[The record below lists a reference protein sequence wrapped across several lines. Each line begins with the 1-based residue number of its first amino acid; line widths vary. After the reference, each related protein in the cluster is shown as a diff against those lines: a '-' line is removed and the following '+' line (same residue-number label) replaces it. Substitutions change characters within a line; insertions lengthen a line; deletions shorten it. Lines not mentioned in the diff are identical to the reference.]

1 MAGVILKR
9 TGRLTASL
17 LGAVL
22 MSGALYA
29 VEIETVLDPKR
40 VRVGESA
47 TLQIKVNGLG
57 SAEPG
62 RIPSVP
68 GCEIGYRGMGRS
80 FQWVNGKTWSGIV
93 LSFSVTPLRA
103 GSFTVPPITF
113 SSEGRTYRS
122 GQVSFLAYGGGRAE
136 PGGGSGGGERPAGSP
151 VLSGGVDFSRNEVF
165 VGEPVIARYY
175 VLYSGLQLEGTP
187 EINELPEAKGF
198 VQRPFEEAREDELT
212 KQQGAEF
219 IRGHVAT
226 FILLPAMPGAHEA
239 GGGNAMVALSYGD
252 SFFSFPR
259 RARIG
264 FEKKTIRVLPLP
276 QNGRPDNFSGNVG
289 DFTMELDAPG
299 GPVKMYDERRV
310 TVRIKGRGNFISL
323 SEPVL
328 GDVEGI
334 KIIKG
339 TGNAVTALDKNAL
352 TGEKEFVFT
361 VIPERPGTIDAGS
374 VSFNFF
380 DPYRCQYRTLTSAP
394 ILLNVTENAA
404 DAGDDS
410 GNEGLRVPGV
420 DINVFLIVLIVLA
433 AGGMIAGMIFWERR
447 KYRSFTAGA
456 AAVKAPAVKAAPKGT
471 SREQY
476 DDYYRQIVLD
486 FNPDAIPVF
495 LKTAEKVLNALAAD
509 IPADG
514 GSGQYGTIPLEVR
527 EIRDRIYSVKYGGGV
542 VDAAEAKKI
551 QERLKAVLN
560 EMKKRR

>member
-9 TGRLTASL
+9 TGSITASL

-29 VEIETVLDPKR
+29 VEIDTVLDPKR

-68 GCEIGYRGMGRS
+68 GCEISYRGMGRS

-122 GQVSFLAYGGGRAE
+122 GQVGFLAYGGGRAE
-136 PGGGSGGGERPAGSP
+136 HGSPGGGERAAGSP

-175 VLYSGLQLEGTP
+175 VLYSGLQLDSTP
-187 EINELPEAKGF
+187 EINELPEARGF
-198 VQRPFEEAREDELT
+198 VQRPFDETREDELT

-239 GGGNAMVALSYGD
+239 GGGNAVVSLSYGD

-276 QNGRPDNFSGNVG
+276 QAGRPENFSGNVG
-289 DFTMELDAPG
+289 DFSMELDAPK
-299 GPVKMYDERRV
+299 GPVKMYDERRI

-361 VIPERPGTIDAGS
+361 VIPERSGTIDAGS

-380 DPYRCQYRTLTSAP
+380 DPYRRQYRTLTSGP
-394 ILLNVTENAA
+394 ILLNVTGNAA
-404 DAGDDS
+404 DAEEDS
-410 GNEGLRVPGV
+410 GNEGLRASGV

-433 AGGMIAGMIFWERR
+433 AGGMIAGMIFWERK
-447 KYRSFTAGA
+447 KYRSFTAGTA
-456 AAVKAPAVKAAPKGT
+456 AEKAPAVKAAPGGT

-476 DDYYRQIVLD
+476 DDYYRQIVLN
-486 FNPDAIPVF
+486 FNPDAIPGF
-495 LKTAEKVLNALAAD
+495 LKTAEKVLNAVAAD
-509 IPADG
+509 LPADG
-514 GSGQYGTIPLEVR
+514 ENGMYGTIPLEVR
-527 EIRDRIYSVKYGGGV
+527 EIRDRIYSVKYGGGSFNV
-542 VDAAEAKKI
+542 AEAKKM